1 MKSIYII
8 TIVFAGLML
17 FSCEKEVSEAQS
29 DSFLKMYG
37 SKGVDRAKG
46 IVVLEDGGYAICG
59 TYSTEEGSKMMLI
72 ITDEYGNVKEGFPK
86 YYPEG
91 DENAGAN
98 AIIAK
103 NGGRNGFLLSGYIEH
118 GTGDDVDRDIFIVKT
133 SADGTENW
141 SKSYGSSEDEEALH
155 AAQGIDFEYILAG
168 YQEKDGEK
176 DIMIMLVDQ
185 NGDSI
190 RLSLFYT
197 KPEDS
202 KDAAATFVL
211 NDGDHYMCVATYN
224 KFIGEGTDILV
235 LNFNDELSPNDKV
248 LEGPYDEF
256 GKCIVKEAEDEFV
269 VLGNSNNT
277 QTGNSEILLYQVES
291 DGLLIKNE
299 RLLATIS
306 EPGVD
311 LMAERMVK
319 MEGGKQAIVGT
330 RQSDGNADILLQFMS
345 DFQEDIRR
353 TYGSG
358 GLQLG
363 ADIAIPS
370 KGGLVFIGDNGYEGN
385 SMVSLIRTNESGDL

>member
-1 MKSIYII
+1 
-8 TIVFAGLML
+8 
-17 FSCEKEVSEAQS
+17 
-29 DSFLKMYG
+29 
-37 SKGVDRAKG
+37 
-46 IVVLEDGGYAICG
+46 
-59 TYSTEEGSKMMLI
+59 
-72 ITDEYGNVKEGFPK
+72 
-86 YYPEG
+86 
-91 DENAGAN
+91 
-98 AIIAK
+98 
-103 NGGRNGFLLSGYIEH
+103 
-118 GTGDDVDRDIFIVKT
+118 
-133 SADGTENW
+133 
-141 SKSYGSSEDEEALH
+141 
-155 AAQGIDFEYILAG
+155 
-168 YQEKDGEK
+168 
-176 DIMIMLVDQ
+176 
-185 NGDSI
+185 
-190 RLSLFYT
+190 
-197 KPEDS
+197 
-202 KDAAATFVL
+202 
-211 NDGDHYMCVATYN
+211 MCVATYN

-353 TYGSG
+353 TYGSS

>member
-1 MKSIYII
+1 MKHILFI
-8 TIVFAGLML
+8 TAVFAGLML
-17 FSCEKEVSEAQS
+17 YSCEKEVSEAQS
-29 DSFLKMYG
+29 ESFLKMYG

-46 IVVLEDGGYAICG
+46 VVVLDDGGYAICG
-59 TYSTEEGSKMMLI
+59 TDSTAQGSKMMLI
-72 ITDEYGNVKEGFPK
+72 VTDQYGNVKDGFPK

-91 DENAGAN
+91 NENAGAN
-98 AIIAK
+98 AIVAK
-103 NGGRNGFLLSGYIEH
+103 NGGRNGFLLSGYVEDIS
-118 GTGDDVDRDIFIVKT
+118 GDRDIFIVKT
-133 SADGTENW
+133 SADGTVNW

-155 AAQGIDFEYILAG
+155 AAEGIDYEFILAG
-168 YQEKDGEK
+168 YQEKGGEK

-202 KDAAATFVL
+202 KDAAANYIL

-224 KFIGEGTDILV
+224 KFIGEGTDMLV

-248 LEGPYDEF
+248 LAGAYDEF
-256 GKCIVKEAEDEFV
+256 GKCIIKEDENEFV

-291 DGLLIKNE
+291 DGLLVKNE

-311 LMAERMVK
+311 LMAERLVK
-319 MEGGKQAIVGT
+319 MEGGKHVMIGT

-345 DFQEDIRR
+345 DLKEDIRK

-358 GLQLG
+358 GIQEG

-370 KGGLVFIGDNGYEGN
+370 KGGLVFVGENEYEGN
-385 SMVSLIRTNESGDL
+385 SMVSLIRTNESGDF